1 MQQAIVNE
9 KLPIIKSDIEG
20 IVKEVSVII
29 VNDEESR
36 SAASEVM
43 KKIRSREKRIDD
55 LRKEIIKPYQDQVKT
70 YNAAF
75 NNELDKLVRARKLI
89 EQKLE
94 AYMQFLEK
102 KAAEEQAR
110 IEAKKREAEEKARKE
125 AEELKKQAAEAKNVE
140 QKEFLEEQAEKKV
153 FEAQIAHM
161 PAEQVQNTI
170 RTDTGTVTRKKVW
183 DFQITDEQ
191 EFIKHFPELCSPDTT
206 KIREYIQAQKEE
218 TEIHGLK
225 VFQKAVYSS
234 R

>member
-9 KLPIIKSDIEG
+9 KLPIIKSDVEG

-36 SAASEVM
+36 SATSEVM

-75 NNELDKLVRARKLI
+75 NNELDKLVQARKLI

-110 IEAKKREAEEKARKE
+110 VEAQKREAEEKARIE
-125 AEELKKQAAEAKNVE
+125 AEELKKQAAEAKSAE
-140 QKEFLEEQAEKKV
+140 QKEFLEEQAEKGAISQSWTV
-153 FEAQIAHM
+153 VA
-161 PAEQVQNTI
+161 
-170 RTDTGTVTRKKVW
+170 RT
-183 DFQITDEQ
+183 F
-191 EFIKHFPELCSPDTT
+191 LS
-206 KIREYIQAQKEE
+206 
-218 TEIHGLK
+218 
-225 VFQKAVYSS
+225 
-234 R
+234 